1 MRDASLP
8 ITEDNNGFKRRFS
21 PAKQQMTDV
30 YDIESLKK
38 KSEPVA
44 KYLEEAYETTR
55 SFARRLED
63 YRLDEA
69 VARRLRELADG
80 VVVFVF
86 SAEWCLDCH
95 RNVPVLKLIQDAT
108 GIEVNVFGHLKK
120 DVCDAGGLWKIP
132 PSPPEVKDFDVE
144 KIPHIVVLNM
154 DGMMIGEI
162 VENPSEGQTLEEAL
176 LNILNEA

>member
-1 MRDASLP
+1 
-8 ITEDNNGFKRRFS
+8 
-21 PAKQQMTDV
+21 MTDI
-30 YDIESLKK
+30 YDIESLRK
-38 KSEPVA
+38 KSEPIA

-63 YRLDEA
+63 YRLDEKA
-69 VARRLRELADG
+69 ARRLRELAEG

-86 SAEWCLDCH
+86 SAEWCPDCH

-120 DVCDAGGLWKIP
+120 DASDARGLWKIP
-132 PSPPEVKDFDVE
+132 PSPPEVKDFEVD
-144 KIPHIVVLNM
+144 KIPLIVVLNM

-162 VENPSEGQTLEEAL
+162 VENPPEGQTLEKAL
-176 LNILNEA
+176 LDILNEA

>member
-1 MRDASLP
+1 
-8 ITEDNNGFKRRFS
+8 
-21 PAKQQMTDV
+21 MTDV
-30 YDIESLKK
+30 YEIESLRK

-44 KYLEEAYETTR
+44 KYLDEAYETTR

-69 VARRLRELADG
+69 AARRLRELAGG

-86 SAEWCLDCH
+86 SAEWCPDCH

-120 DVCDAGGLWKIP
+120 DISDAGRLWKIP
-132 PSPPEVKDFDVE
+132 PSPPEVEDFGVE
-144 KIPHIVVLNM
+144 RIPLIVVFNPEGELL
-154 DGMMIGEI
+154 GEI
-162 VENPSEGQTLEEAL
+162 VENPPGGETLEKAL
-176 LNILNEA
+176 LDILEAAS